1 MAKLLIA
8 VVHSEDAP
16 LLVEALR
23 SSDLRVTEVLS
34 RGGFLQARNAML
46 FIGVEDAQVP
56 AAMKLIE
63 DNCRSRVQEVLPE
76 PLGGCIGWLGCGPT
90 GGSSGGRR
98 EVGQAKA
105 DHDHPSEKQG
115 DEQTLRVAAKAKSK
129 ERDYSKKKRPDDTGG
144 KRQRRN

>member
-1 MAKLLIA
+1 MASSWPRCTPKDNASPPALQGRITSRLACTQTLPPDDLLDR
-8 VVHSEDAP
+8 ERRTRAP
-16 LLVEALR
+16 RYASV
-23 SSDLRVTEVLS
+23 
-34 RGGFLQARNAML
+34 
-46 FIGVEDAQVP
+46 
-56 AAMKLIE
+56 
-63 DNCRSRVQEVLPE
+63 PE